1 MTSNAKY
8 ESRAI
13 TVRDFV
19 ESAPAE
25 LALRFIN
32 SLGRGVADRAI
43 VSERIQK
50 LGLALAGFTNYVHR
64 GRVQIVG
71 QSEISYLNQLTSEKR
86 IEALGN
92 LDLGTISCIVITNS
106 LEPPKEMLAAAEAN
120 GLPLLQT
127 LLVSSKAIGLIT
139 SFLQEKLAPVQTVHG
154 VLMEMHGIGV
164 LLVGDSGI
172 GKSECA
178 LDLLSHGH
186 RLVSDDVVEIRRLGK
201 ILEGKAP
208 ELTHEHLEIHGLGI
222 LNIRELFGVSSVC
235 EKITI
240 ELCIELKKW
249 KDVDDIERI
258 GLETHEH
265 DIFGVK
271 FTKFILPVSSGRNL
285 STLVETAVRVYLLRK
300 AGFNSVEKF
309 IDKHNAMVGGAS

>member
-8 ESRAI
+8 ESPAI
-13 TVRDFV
+13 LVRDFV
-19 ESAPAE
+19 ERAPAE
-25 LALRFIN
+25 LELRII
-32 SLGRGVADRAI
+32 GPPDRGVNERAI
-43 VSERIQK
+43 ISERIQK
-50 LGLALAGFTNYVHR
+50 LGLALAGFANYVHP

-71 QSEISYLNQLTSEKR
+71 QSEISYLIQLTSEKR
-86 IEALGN
+86 SEALRN
-92 LDLGTISCIVITNS
+92 FDLGTISCIVVTNS
-106 LEPPKEMLAAAEAN
+106 LEPPQELLTAAETH

-127 LLVSSKAIGLIT
+127 PLVSSKAIGLIT
-139 SFLQEKLAPVQTVHG
+139 AFLQEELAPAQTVHG
-154 VLMEMHGIGV
+154 VLMEMYGIGV

-186 RLVSDDVVEIRRLGK
+186 RLVSDDVVEIKRLGK

-208 ELTHEHLEIHGLGI
+208 ELTFEHLEIHGLGI

-235 EKITI
+235 EKIMI
-240 ELCIELKKW
+240 DLCIELKKW
-249 KDVDDIERI
+249 KEVDDIERI
-258 GLETHEH
+258 GLEMHEH
-265 DIFGVK
+265 DIFGVR

>member
-1 MTSNAKY
+1 MRSDAKY
-8 ESRAI
+8 ENPAI
-13 TVRDFV
+13 FVRDFV
-19 ESAPAE
+19 ERAPDE
-25 LALRFIN
+25 LKLRIIG
-32 SLGRGVADRAI
+32 SGGDSERTI
-43 VSERIQK
+43 ISERIQK
-50 LGLALAGFTNYVHR
+50 LGLALAGFANYVHP

-71 QSEISYLNQLTSEKR
+71 QSEISYLAQLTSAKR
-86 IEALGN
+86 TEAIKN
-92 LDLGTISCIVITNS
+92 FDLGIISCIVITNS
-106 LEPPKEMLAAAEAN
+106 LEPPQELLDAAKAR

-127 LLVSSKAIGLIT
+127 PLVSSKAIGLIT
-139 SFLQEKLAPVQTVHG
+139 TFLQEVLAPAQTVHG
-154 VLMEMHGIGV
+154 MLMEMYGIGV

-178 LDLLSHGH
+178 LDLLNHGH
-186 RLVSDDVVEIRRLGK
+186 RLVSDDVVEIKRLGK

-208 ELTHEHLEIHGLGI
+208 ELTFEQLEIHGLGI

-235 EKITI
+235 EKIEI

-249 KDVDDIERI
+249 KEVDEIERI

-265 DIFGVK
+265 DVFGVK

-300 AGFNSVEKF
+300 AGFNSVKKF